1 MGTAPCPR
9 CGTPTL
15 ELVPLD
21 AAIRLVL
28 TSAGTPG
35 TLPSMVCA
43 KCYAE
48 LSGAVSQGLKLR
60 IEKEAREKNKLMLW
74 KSRVNLIRQA
84 RGLMAQKAY
93 SEAAVAYEKY
103 LRVLEMVYNRR
114 TGDLS
119 PEVFNNSK
127 RSKELTVV
135 TSVYWDLMRIYD
147 TSPRYGQRM
156 GMAAGKLVQFLPFSP
171 IYPDVIR
178 KAEAFVRTAKN
189 PAVVRNFLKNSK
201 TGKGRCFVATAV
213 FANGR
218 APEVQVLR
226 QFRDEILIPTG
237 PGRRFVHWYYRV
249 SPPVAQWITQHPRL
263 GRGLRPI
270 FRLIAGAAKK
280 SLN

>member
-1 MGTAPCPR
+1 
-9 CGTPTL
+9 
-15 ELVPLD
+15 
-21 AAIRLVL
+21 
-28 TSAGTPG
+28 
-35 TLPSMVCA
+35 MVCN

-60 IEKEAREKNKLMLW
+60 VEKEAREKNKLMLW

-114 TGDLS
+114 TGELS

-156 GMAAGKLVQFLPFSP
+156 GMAAAKLVQFLPFSP

-178 KAEAFVRTAKN
+178 KAEAFLRTAKN
-189 PAVVRNFLKNSK
+189 PGVVRNFLKNSK
-201 TGKGRCFVATAV
+201 SGKGRCFVATAV
-213 FANGR
+213 FADGR
-218 APEVQVLR
+218 AKEVQILR
-226 QFRDEILIPTG
+226 DFRDQRLIPSSA
-237 PGRRFVHWYYRV
+237 GRRFVHWYYKV
-249 SPPVAQWITQHPRL
+249 SPPVAQWITEHPAV
-263 GRGLRPI
+263 GRCLRPP
-270 FRLIAGAAKK
+270 FRFLARMAKK
-280 SLN
+280 SLK